1 MNVEK
6 QRIAIAEACG
16 WKLNFDNP
24 KCGWYWTN
32 PDGFEVAWSDC
43 IKPLSIDSCLPD
55 YLSDLNAMHEAEK
68 FLGKSIF
75 LYSFELWR
83 IVYGKDISLLEE
95 YDEEGNCLAEGYE
108 EQAVAAMI
116 HATAAQ
122 KAEAFLKAL
131 KEWDE

>member
-16 WKLNFDNP
+16 WKYQEGDPPVYGDICKRKGFFRS
-24 KCGWYWTN
+24 
-32 PDGFEVAWSDC
+32 DGMFFPWNHKEA
-43 IKPLSIDSCLPD
+43 PPD
-55 YLSDLNAMHEAEK
+55 YFSDLNAMYEAEK

-116 HATAAQ
+116 RATAAQ

-131 KEWDE
+131 KGWDE